1 MWTEIKLQVTP
12 FEFGHISLIFLI
24 CNDKNIQKRKEVQDC
39 KILKLG
45 KNSLSRNNSDKVIYN
60 FSSVTLSDSDKS
72 LLSKGL
78 NFALPPVSLEYSEY
92 LVDYELFS
100 RDTVS
105 LETSHLDRELLKGRF
120 KNVVFSY
127 FKTYNSSRRPNNLTS
142 EEFESLLKLSKNK
155 DVVIQKSGKRNSV
168 VFIDK
173 AALTNRIQKLL
184 DNPRQFPQY

>member
-45 KNSLSRNNSDKVIYN
+45 KNSLSRNNSNKVIYN

-78 NFALPPVSLEYSEY
+78 NFALPPASLEFSEY
-92 LVDYELFS
+92 LVDYELFF
-100 RDTVS
+100 RDKLS
-105 LETSHLDRELLKGRF
+105 LETFHLDRELLKSKL
-120 KNVVFSY
+120 KNLAFSS
-127 FKTYNSSRRPNNLTS
+127 FRTYNSSRKPNNFTP
-142 EEFESLLKLSKNK
+142 EEFESFLKLIKNK
-155 DVVIQKSGKRNSV
+155 IKMLSFRNLIRVTLS
-168 VFIDK
+168 F
-173 AALTNRIQKLL
+173 
-184 DNPRQFPQY
+184 